1 MDTMANWKSAIAY
14 LNSTWRECTPA
25 GNPSGEMAYRLE
37 KLSRRLDVVAD
48 KLFIKTVKS
57 MEILR
62 RCARLTDQLHAAIDT
77 QPDNAFVLVTRIE
90 ACIDDLVRKTHEFR
104 VKAG

>member
-1 MDTMANWKSAIAY
+1 MDTMPEWKSAIVN
-14 LNSTWRECTPA
+14 LNSSWQDCTPA
-25 GNPSGEMAYRLE
+25 GRPSSEMSYRLE

-48 KLFIKTVKS
+48 KMFIKTVKA

-62 RCARLTDQLHAAIDT
+62 HCARLTDQLHAKIDT
-77 QPDNAFVLVTRIE
+77 QPDSAFVLLTRLE
-90 ACIDDLVRKTHEFR
+90 TCIDDLVRKTHEFR